1 MFLSTKSVLLEGLT
15 LNEGQSGQTK
25 TAEVVEN
32 NIDLDFNFE
41 MQDFDSCEKAA
52 QLDNTGENDV
62 QSCRSDFG
70 ISSDDLVEEQDN
82 LIGQSQPDA
91 HKSKNEQKKSKSKQ
105 VRWRKQDDNNLFREL
120 IRMLRIHNLTIEQFL
135 DITRSGT
142 NDSLNE
148 ILIEKVN
155 WKGTSAAL
163 IERIFRLN
171 QNEKYLS
178 CRDFKQLRKLFY
190 QQLRNQIVDWD
201 YLLFQFP
208 GRNMDFIKEV
218 CQSFPRAESI
228 LEKTNTQ

>member
-15 LNEGQSGQTK
+15 SNEEQSGQIK
-25 TAEVVEN
+25 TSEFVEN
-32 NIDLDFNFE
+32 DFDIDFNFE
-41 MQDFDSCEKAA
+41 MQDFDSCEKAS
-52 QLDNTGENDV
+52 QSNNPGKNNI
-62 QSCRSDFG
+62 QSCISDFG
-70 ISSDDLVEEQDN
+70 INSGDLVE
-82 LIGQSQPDA
+82 GQYQPDA
-91 HKSKNEQKKSKSKQ
+91 HALKNEQKKSKSKQ
-105 VRWRKQDDNNLFREL
+105 IRWRKQDDKDLFCEL
-120 IRMLRIHNLTIEQFL
+120 IKMLRIHNLTIEKFL
-135 DITRSGT
+135 DITRSGI

-155 WKGTSAAL
+155 WKGTSVAL
-163 IERIFRLN
+163 VERIFRLN

-218 CQSFPRAESI
+218 CKSFPRRESI
-228 LEKTNTQ
+228 LEKTNTQSI